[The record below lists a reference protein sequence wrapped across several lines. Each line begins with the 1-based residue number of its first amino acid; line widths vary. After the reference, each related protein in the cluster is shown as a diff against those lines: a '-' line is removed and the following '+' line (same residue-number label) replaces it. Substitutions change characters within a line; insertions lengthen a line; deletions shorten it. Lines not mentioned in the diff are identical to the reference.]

1 LARLRI
7 GARAAR
13 VAALYD
19 IHGNLP
25 AVEAVLAEIDDLRPE
40 LIVIGGDIVSGPM
53 PRQTFDRLME
63 LGERAIFIR
72 GNGDRA
78 LAERTL
84 PPDADDVW
92 VAREHWTAEQL
103 TEAQHAFLADLAD
116 TAVVEVDG
124 VGETLFCHGSPR
136 SDEEIVTR
144 VTPEARL
151 REILAGVEQPVV
163 VLGHTHVQFD
173 RAALG
178 KRVVNAGS
186 VGMPYEDEPG
196 AYWALLG
203 PEVDLRRTTY
213 DLDDAAEQVRRGGFP
228 GGDEFVR
235 ETLLSHPG
243 AEEASEYFEKIAQ
256 EAGP

>member
-1 LARLRI
+1 MTL
-7 GARAAR
+7 AR

-25 AVEAVLAEIDDLRPE
+25 ALDAVLAELDEVRPDLV
-40 LIVIGGDIVSGPM
+40 VIGGDIVSGPM
-53 PRQTFDRLME
+53 PRETFDRLME
-63 LGERAIFIR
+63 LGERAVFIR

-78 LAERTL
+78 VAHGDV
-84 PPDADDVW
+84 PPHADDVW
-92 VAREHWTAEQL
+92 VARERWIAEQL
-103 TEAQHAFLADLAD
+103 TDAQRAFLGDLAE
-116 TAVVEVDG
+116 TAVVEVEG
-124 VGETLFCHGSPR
+124 LRETLFCHGSPR

-144 VTPEARL
+144 VTPDARL

-173 RAALG
+173 RAVAG

-186 VGMPYEDEPG
+186 VGMPYEDESG

-203 PEVDLRRTTY
+203 PDVELRRTPY
-213 DLDDAAEQVRRGGFP
+213 DLEAAAERIRRTGFP
-228 GGDEFVR
+228 GSDEFIR

-243 AEEASEYFEKIAQ
+243 AAEVSEYFEGLAA
-256 EAGP
+256 ESAR